1 MTWLVVGLI
10 CIVAIYALD
19 IKGTGYLNMGIA
31 ARAAYDAEVAAKKAE
46 EEARAK
52 AEKQKEK
59 GIRPRTGSELRNR
72 YPLCVIFSLFVLVL
86 KITYRSLAM
95 IHFRDSFDIQF
106 QMASK
111 VPVQFACPHIKP
123 GGVCEG
129 SSQYGAS
136 FGAKMKDT
144 VPLHKTWPFPDDTTC

>member
-1 MTWLVVGLI
+1 MPRLLPKRQRKRPEPKQRSKKKEESGPGQ
-10 CIVAIYALD
+10 ALNFET
-19 IKGTGYLNMGIA
+19 GTHFA
-31 ARAAYDAEVAAKKAE
+31 
-46 EEARAK
+46 
-52 AEKQKEK
+52 
-59 GIRPRTGSELRNR
+59 
-72 YPLCVIFSLFVLVL
+72 LCFIFSLFALLL

-95 IHFRDSFDIQF
+95 IQFKDSFDIQF
-106 QMASK
+106 QVASK

-136 FGAKMKDT
+136 FGAKMKDI